1 MPEIRVVPLGAGRD
15 VGRSCILV
23 SIAGKNVMLD
33 CGMHMGFSD
42 ERRFPDFSFI
52 GNGESLTEFLDCVII
67 THFHLDH
74 CGSLPHMS
82 EVVGY
87 DGPIYMTY
95 PTKAIAPVLL
105 EDYRKVQTEFKGDTN
120 FFTSQMIKNC
130 MKKVIAVNI
139 HEKIDVDNELSIRA
153 FYAGHVLGAAMFQII
168 VGSESVLY
176 TGDFNTTPD
185 RHLGAARVEPG
196 LRPDLLISESTY
208 ATTIRDSKR
217 ARERDFLKKV
227 HTTVSN
233 GGKVLI
239 PVFALGR
246 AQELCILLESYWER
260 MNLKYPI
267 FFSQGLAEKANQYY
281 RLFISWTNEKIKRTF
296 VERNMFDFKHIRPF
310 EQSFADMPGPMV
322 LFSTP
327 GDLFLIIFRSCPRKL
342 FEKFYW
348 KHNFH
353 PGKSIQN
360 SRMYV
365 SFLLGMLHVF
375 AKWCSDEKNLIIMPV
390 GAKVIAGAKK
400 IEININLGVEYMS
413 FSAHADAKG
422 IMQLIR
428 DCQPRHVM
436 FVHGEDVKMEF
447 LKEKVEKEFNLKV
460 FKPANG
466 ETVVIETP
474 LSVYLDIPMKI
485 LDRCIDLDP
494 TPSKRACPFRAFLVM
509 DKQNNQLEVIT
520 PETAARHLNSSLH
533 TIAFSEII
541 EVEEVNWKLFAT
553 KLRIFDPNLQI
564 KEDGIEMFN
573 GEIMLT
579 TVPENSKQMEVIWDD
594 IREDWSKEIIKT
606 LKNISSGSL

>member
-1 MPEIRVVPLGAGRD
+1 MPEIKVVTLGAGRD

-23 SIAGKNVMLD
+23 SIGGKNVMLD
-33 CGMHMGFSD
+33 CGMHMGYSD

-52 GNGESLTEFLDCVII
+52 GGGGSLTEFIDCVII

-95 PTKAIAPVLL
+95 PTKAIAPVLTL
-105 EDYRKVQTEFKGDTN
+105 FGTVLQ
-120 FFTSQMIKNC
+120 
-130 MKKVIAVNI
+130 VIAINI

-153 FYAGHVLGAAMFQII
+153 FYAGHVLGAAMFQVM
-168 VGSESVLY
+168 VGSESILY

-196 LRPDLLISESTY
+196 LKPDLLISESTY

-227 HTTVSN
+227 HDTVSN

-310 EQSFADMPGPMV
+310 EQSYIDSPGPMV

-327 GDLFLIIFRSCPRKL
+327 G
-342 FEKFYW
+342 
-348 KHNFH
+348 
-353 PGKSIQN
+353 
-360 SRMYV
+360 
-365 SFLLGMLHVF
+365 MLHGGQSLRVF
-375 AKWCSDEKNLIIMPV
+375 AKWCSDEKNLIIMPGFCVANTV
-390 GAKVIAGAKK
+390 GAKVISGMKK
-400 IEININLGVEYMS
+400 IEIAGRMREINLGVEYMS

-428 DCQPRHVM
+428 DCQPRNIM
-436 FVHGEDVKMEF
+436 FVHGEDAKMEF

-466 ETVVIETP
+466 ETVIIETP
-474 LSVYLDIPMKI
+474 LNVCLNIPVQI
-485 LDRCIDLDP
+485 IDRSISLDP
-494 TPSKRACPFRAFLVM
+494 TPSKRFCPFRAFLAM
-509 DKQNNQLEVIT
+509 DKQTNQLEVVT
-520 PETAARHLNSSLH
+520 PEAAARQLGKCLH
-533 TIAFSEII
+533 TIAFSET
-541 EVEEVNWKLFAT
+541 VKVNHVNWNIFAAKL
-553 KLRIFDPNLQI
+553 KVYDPNLQV

-573 GEIMLT
+573 GEVTL
-579 TVPENSKQMEVIWDD
+579 VSLPGDSKHVEVIWDE
-594 IREDWSKEIIKT
+594 IREEWSEEIIKLDQT
-606 LKNISSGSL
+606 NMQKRELAESVFVNLCFVQLQWFSA